1 MSFSEGKKKVNFR
14 HSSDLEEGS
23 GYKHEKAPYTK
34 SFKPLDETTRN
45 PVSPAKRKDS
55 FWLFEGKKNKTLKK
69 KSEKAVYSERR
80 GKKMCCSQTVRSLLL
95 LKRKMKH
102 VPSQIMTKTC
112 GNICLK
118 LSRSGS
124 LRKPHPELSGT
135 QSLVRG
141 IIKRGR
147 DVPLHPSQI
156 LEFK

>member
-1 MSFSEGKKKVNFR
+1 MKKHPIQKALSRWMKPPETQFLQQKEKI
-14 HSSDLEEGS
+14 HSGS
-23 GYKHEKAPYTK
+23 LKEKKIKH
-34 SFKPLDETTRN
+34 
-45 PVSPAKRKDS
+45 
-55 FWLFEGKKNKTLKK
+55 KK
-69 KSEKAVYSERR
+69 KSEKSVYSERR
-80 GKKMCCSQTVRSLLL
+80 GKKMSCSQTVRSLLL

-141 IIKRGR
+141 IVKRGR
-147 DVPLHPSQI
+147 DVPLHPSQK

>member
-1 MSFSEGKKKVNFR
+1 MSPLGGISLGISFLSFSERKKKVNFR

-45 PVSPAKRKDS
+45 PVSPAKREDP
-55 FWLFEGKKNKTLKK
+55 FWLFEGKKKKIKK

-80 GKKMCCSQTVRSLLL
+80 GKKMSCSQTIRSLLL

-102 VPSQIMTKTC
+102 VPSQVMTKTC

-118 LSRSGS
+118 LKQKWVTKKAS
-124 LRKPHPELSGT
+124 P
-135 QSLVRG
+135 
-141 IIKRGR
+141 
-147 DVPLHPSQI
+147 
-156 LEFK
+156 